1 MPQHMELKKPCL
13 PPTWSDPS
21 VNISLDFLSP
31 GMQMTTCKPS
41 LNNMLQ
47 QGLLLTHCHHLFLCV
62 DRQLTCKVNFYVSLQ
77 GDLTDSNIT
86 IFVISDPLL
95 SGVQPP
101 VNLAQSFGGLNMNI
115 QPTAT
120 PIRAPTNPMMP
131 ARPIGLGMPP
141 TMATGTMGMGA
152 MGMGGMPVNQGI
164 MGMNMGV
171 APAGM
176 GLQGTLGMPGM
187 GMGQPM
193 VNPAMVQPKQDAFA
207 NFVNFGK

>member
-1 MPQHMELKKPCL
+1 MPQHMGLQKPSL

-31 GMQMTTCKPS
+31 GMQSANCKPS
-41 LNNMLQ
+41 LNMLQ
-47 QGLLLTHCHHLFLCV
+47 QGLLLTKALYFSLCWVSIHCREIEMTV
-62 DRQLTCKVNFYVSLQ
+62 IAPNF
-77 GDLTDSNIT
+77 
-86 IFVISDPLL
+86 FISDPLL
-95 SGVQPP
+95 PGVQSPI
-101 VNLAQSFGGLNMNI
+101 NLAQSFGGLNMNI